1 MRWLVASVRTI
12 DAAATVDVAVAAQ
25 DGHVVACVQCEAMKY
40 DVRFGE
46 HVNQRVAAKVLDREF
61 AGVLNL
67 AWFEHITCSDD
78 GGALD
83 AGRLSRDRRQ
93 GLTRRSPGRTPG
105 ASSFASLSRYAGRG
119 LGCG

>member
-1 MRWLVASVRTI
+1 MRWLVASVHHLDAEATI
-12 DAAATVDVAVAAQ
+12 DVAVAAQ

-40 DVRFGE
+40 DKRFGS

-78 GGALD
+78 GGALML
-83 AGRLSRDRRQ
+83 A
-93 GLTRRSPGRTPG
+93 
-105 ASSFASLSRYAGRG
+105 A
-119 LGCG
+119 